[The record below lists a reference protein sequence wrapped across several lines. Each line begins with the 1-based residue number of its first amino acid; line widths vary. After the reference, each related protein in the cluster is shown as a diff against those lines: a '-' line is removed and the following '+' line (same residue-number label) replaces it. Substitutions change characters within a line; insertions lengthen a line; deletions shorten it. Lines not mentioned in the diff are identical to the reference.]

1 MALVLLLAL
10 ATFLLTLPSVQT
22 RLGKMATDF
31 LRKDYNV
38 DINVKRVDLS
48 FLGNVE
54 LNEVLIKDHHSDTLV
69 YVQNLTTS
77 VLSYRNLINGKLNF
91 GQFSL
96 EKFILNMKTYKGDEY
111 DAFTMFIDKFD
122 DGTTP
127 TKPSGFLLTS
137 SRLKLKDGYVEL
149 YDENIE
155 NSKPLFFKDIDGSA
169 KNFKIDGPNV
179 YADINK
185 LHFIENHNVEVQ
197 SLSSNFTYTKTAMN
211 FLNTELV
218 TDKSSMVADI
228 SFSYNREDFS
238 DFNNKVVLNADVK
251 NADLSLV
258 DLKKFYNELGT
269 NDVLHFSTK
278 ITGNLN
284 DFKTDKLVLTT
295 DQDAAIIGT
304 LHFQNVFNQE
314 EGFSLA
320 ANLTRLTSDYGHL
333 KALLPNILGKQLPS
347 SFKKLGKFS
356 VSGFAYLTEDL
367 INANVIMKT
376 DIGTLITDLELTN
389 IGDI

>member
-1 MALVLLLAL
+1 
-10 ATFLLTLPSVQT
+10 
-22 RLGKMATDF
+22 MATDF

-54 LNEVLIKDHHSDTLV
+54 LKEVLVKDHHSDTLV

-77 VLSYRNLINGKLNF
+77 VLSYRNLLNGKLNF

-96 EKFILNMKTYKGDEY
+96 EKFILNMKTYKGEED
-111 DAFTMFIDKFD
+111 DAFTMFIAKFD
-122 DGTTP
+122 DGGTSD
-127 TKPSGFLLTS
+127 KPSGFLLTS

-149 YDENIE
+149 YDENAE

-218 TDKSSMVADI
+218 TDKSSI
-228 SFSYNREDFS
+228 E
-238 DFNNKVVLNADVK
+238 
-251 NADLSLV
+251 
-258 DLKKFYNELGT
+258 
-269 NDVLHFSTK
+269 K
-278 ITGNLN
+278 I
-284 DFKTDKLVLTT
+284 FP
-295 DQDAAIIGT
+295 I
-304 LHFQNVFNQE
+304 
-314 EGFSLA
+314 
-320 ANLTRLTSDYGHL
+320 
-333 KALLPNILGKQLPS
+333 LLIK
-347 SFKKLGKFS
+347 
-356 VSGFAYLTEDL
+356 
-367 INANVIMKT
+367 
-376 DIGTLITDLELTN
+376 
-389 IGDI
+389 